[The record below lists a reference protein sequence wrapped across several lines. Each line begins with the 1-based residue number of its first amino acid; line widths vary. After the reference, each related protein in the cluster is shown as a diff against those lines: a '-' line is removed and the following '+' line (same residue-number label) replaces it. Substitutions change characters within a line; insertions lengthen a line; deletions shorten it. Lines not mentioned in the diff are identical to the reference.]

1 MFSLQNLC
9 ATSVVAIFFGS
20 ELVSSS
26 LSGSGTITPHNYV
39 DMGTYALTNNPP
51 SCGMPYASLDITRIT
66 AIQTM
71 DKSSECGKCIKV
83 TNGDD
88 PLKFIHVLAVDTG
101 GRGLDVS
108 TVAYKE
114 LFGQDTDPA
123 PASWEPADDS
133 DCSGIW
139 SNGSSPKE
147 DDTTAAPTSSPPTKP
162 TLGNSASA
170 YVRPI
175 TNSGGGQDVIDNSS
189 QSTVNTT
196 DSSGTTNVNESD
208 PTVAQG
214 TTSHS
219 PNYKPSTSSESST
232 PFKDSDTEGPLARL
246 NTGGSTSMIF
256 RASSLIIGSSLTF
269 LTAGFLTLHS

>member
-1 MFSLQNLC
+1 MLSLQNLC
-9 ATSVVAIFFGS
+9 ATTIVAILFGS

-39 DMGTYALTNNPP
+39 DMGTSALTNNPP

-88 PLKFIHVLAVDTG
+88 PSKFIHVLAVDTG

-123 PASWEPADDS
+123 PASWEAAEDS

-139 SNGSSPKE
+139 SNGMSEKSE
-147 DDTTAAPTSSPPTKP
+147 DATTAPETSTSAKP
-162 TLGNSASA
+162 VQGNSASD
-170 YVRPI
+170 YVRPV
-175 TNSGGGQDVIDNSS
+175 TNMGDGHSSTHSSS

-196 DSSGTTNVNESD
+196 DSTGSTNGDESD
-208 PTVAQG
+208 PNATQG
-214 TTSHS
+214 TTSRS
-219 PNYKPSTSSESST
+219 PNYKSSTAKESST
-232 PFKDSDTEGPLARL
+232 SLDDSDPDDPLAGL
-246 NTGGSTSMIF
+246 KSGGSTSVTF
-256 RASSLIIGSSLTF
+256 CASSLITTSLLAF
-269 LTAGFLTLHS
+269 VTAGFLTFHS